1 MTLES
6 SKTIGGIGAILMFIG
21 VLPLFAYT
29 GILSLIGLILV
40 LVAAK
45 GFADFYKEGGI
56 FNNALYAIIIT
67 IVGAVAAVA
76 VAFVVLVSFFSELGL
91 TLMNVQDWSSLSGVD
106 WQSVVNMN
114 LLGQFIGGVVG
125 VLVIVW
131 IIAIVAAIFVR
142 RSLGLLSAK
151 TGVGMFGTTGLLML
165 IGAAIPLLGLI
176 LIWISLLLLAVAF
189 FSVKPQPAQP
199 SQPATPV

>member
-1 MTLES
+1 LES

-29 GILSLIGLILV
+29 AILSLIGLILV

-91 TLMNVQDWSSLSGVD
+91 TFTNIQDWSSVSSID
-106 WQSVVNMN
+106 WQSVSMN
-114 LLGQFIGGVVG
+114 VIGQFLGGIVA

-131 IIAIVAAIFVR
+131 VIAIVAAIFVR
-142 RSLGLLSAK
+142 RSLSLLSAK
-151 TGVGMFGTTGLLML
+151 TGVGTFGTTGLLML

-189 FSVKPQPAQP
+189 FSVRPQP

>member
-6 SKTIGGIGAILMFIG
+6 SKTIGGIGALLMFIG
-21 VLPLFAYT
+21 VIPVAPYI

-45 GFADFYKEGGI
+45 GFADIYKEGGI
-56 FNNALYAIIIT
+56 FNNALYAVIIT

-91 TLMNVQDWSSLSGVD
+91 TFMNIQDWSALSAID
-106 WQSVVNMN
+106 WQNVSMSAI
-114 LLGQFIGGVVG
+114 GQFLGGFVAIV
-125 VLVIVW
+125 VLVWVIA
-131 IIAIVAAIFVR
+131 IIAAFFVR
-142 RSLGLLSAK
+142 RALGLLSTK
-151 TGVGMFGTTGLLML
+151 SGIGMFGTTGLLIL
-165 IGAAIPLLGLI
+165 IGAAIPLVGLL

-189 FSVKPQPAQP
+189 FTIRAAVVQP
-199 SQPATPV
+199 TPPTTQV

>member
-1 MTLES
+1 LES

-29 GILSLIGLILV
+29 AILSLIGLVLV

-67 IVGAVAAVA
+67 IVGAIAAVA

-91 TLMNVQDWSSLSGVD
+91 TFMNIQDWSSISSID
-106 WQSVVNMN
+106 WQSVSMN
-114 LLGQFIGGVVG
+114 VIGQFLGGIVA

-131 IIAIVAAIFVR
+131 VIAIVAAIFVR
-142 RSLGLLSAK
+142 RSLSLLSAK
-151 TGVGMFGTTGLLML
+151 TGVGTFGTTGLLML

-189 FSVKPQPAQP
+189 FSVRPQPPQP

>member
-1 MTLES
+1 LES

-29 GILSLIGLILV
+29 AILSLIGLILV

-56 FNNALYAIIIT
+56 FNNALYAIIIA

-91 TLMNVQDWSSLSGVD
+91 TFMNIQDWSSISSID
-106 WQSVVNMN
+106 WQSVSMN
-114 LLGQFIGGVVG
+114 VIGQFLGGIVA

-131 IIAIVAAIFVR
+131 VIAIVAAIFVR
-142 RSLGLLSAK
+142 RSLSLLSAK
-151 TGVGMFGTTGLLML
+151 TGVGTFGTTGLLML

-189 FSVKPQPAQP
+189 FSVRPQPPQP